1 MRKVLGIVAGVT
13 AAFLLIALLE
23 TIGTTISPLPAG
35 LESMESADS
44 AALAA
49 AMAEIPLPAK
59 LLVVAGWL
67 VGAFGGAWLALRI
80 SDWRWSGWIVAA
92 LVIAALVI
100 ATRLANIALP
110 PHPFWMQA
118 CALAMPLAGGW
129 LAARLHRKPYPGEPL
144 LG

>member
-1 MRKVLGIVAGVT
+1 MRKLLGVGAGVI

-23 TIGTTISPLPAG
+23 TIGTTIYPLPAE

-44 AALAA
+44 AAIAA
-49 AMAEIPLPAK
+49 AIAEIPLPAK
-59 LLVVAGWL
+59 ILVVVGWL
-67 VGAFGGAWLALRI
+67 VGTLGGAWLALRI
-80 SDWRWSGWIVAA
+80 CDWRWSGWIVAA
-92 LVIAALVI
+92 LVIAAGLV
-100 ATRLANIALP
+100 NVALL

-118 CALAMPLAGGW
+118 STVAMPLAGGW

>member
-1 MRKVLGIVAGVT
+1 MRKVLGIVAGVI

-23 TIGTTISPLPAG
+23 TIGTTIYPLPAG

-49 AMAEIPLPAK
+49 AMAEIPLAAK
-59 LLVVAGWL
+59 LVVVASWL

-80 SDWRWSGWIVAA
+80 SDRRWSGWIVTG
-92 LVIAALVI
+92 LVIAAGLV
-100 ATRLANIALP
+100 NIALL

>member
-1 MRKVLGIVAGVT
+1 MRKLLGVGAGVI

-23 TIGTTISPLPAG
+23 TIGTTIYPLPAE

-44 AALAA
+44 AAIAA
-49 AMAEIPLPAK
+49 AIAEIPLPAK
-59 LLVVAGWL
+59 ILVVVGWL
-67 VGAFGGAWLALRI
+67 VGTLGGAWLALRI

-92 LVIAALVI
+92 LVIAAGLV
-100 ATRLANIALP
+100 NVALL

-118 CALAMPLAGGW
+118 STVAMPLVGGW